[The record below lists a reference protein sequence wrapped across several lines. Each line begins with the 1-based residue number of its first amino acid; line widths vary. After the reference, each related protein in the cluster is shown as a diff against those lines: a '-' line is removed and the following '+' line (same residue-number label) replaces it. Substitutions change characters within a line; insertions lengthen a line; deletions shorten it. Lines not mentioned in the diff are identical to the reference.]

1 MTSVSRVLRTVLG
14 VLCLVLTLASCG
26 VSIPADPDD
35 TLERVRQGT
44 LRVGVSPQPPWT
56 GVDAAGEPVG
66 RDVDLVADFAA
77 GLGAE
82 VRWVVGGEEQLITAL
97 EHGDLD
103 LMVGGLTKD
112 TPWTDKAA
120 VTRPYAHGVDATGEP
135 IELVMATP
143 MGENAFLRS
152 LETFLFEQ
160 EQSR

>member
-1 MTSVSRVLRTVLG
+1 MTSVSRVLSTVLG

>member
-1 MTSVSRVLRTVLG
+1 MLSTVLG

>member
-1 MTSVSRVLRTVLG
+1 MAVATGMGSNMTSVSWVLRTVL
-14 VLCLVLTLASCG
+14 VVVCLLLTLASCG

-66 RDVDLVADFAA
+66 REVDLVADFAA

-103 LMVGGLTKD
+103 LMVGGL
-112 TPWTDKAA
+112 
-120 VTRPYAHGVDATGEP
+120 
-135 IELVMATP
+135 
-143 MGENAFLRS
+143 
-152 LETFLFEQ
+152 
-160 EQSR
+160 